1 MSARRENGDAAAEAA
16 YRHCEAITR
25 HEAANFYY
33 GIRLLP
39 PVKRRA
45 LCAIY
50 ALARRIDDIGDGN
63 QPDAEKL
70 RLLEETHI
78 ALGRLACRST
88 DPIFVALADT
98 SWRLPIPLDAFADL
112 LAGVRMDVVG
122 ARYRRFADL
131 ELYCR
136 RVAGSIGRLC
146 LGVFGCSDLDA
157 AMALADDLGVAMQL
171 TNILRDVREDAQ
183 NGRVYLPA
191 EDLERFGWSNNGAG
205 CSPATILSTAAGING
220 SAPPEIVDLVRFE
233 AQRCRAWFD
242 RGLELVPLLDR
253 RSASCVLAMTG
264 IYRRLL
270 ERIDAQPAEILRQR
284 LSLPPWEK
292 AWVTARSAI
301 GLQRGAI
308 GVAA

>member
-1 MSARRENGDAAAEAA
+1 MSAEA
-16 YRHCEAITR
+16 YRHCEAVTR

-50 ALARRIDDIGDGN
+50 ALSRRIDDIGDGDR
-63 QPDAEKL
+63 PAAEKL

-78 ALGRLACRST
+78 ALGRLACPSS
-88 DPIFVALADT
+88 DPVFVALADA
-98 SWRLPIPLDAFADL
+98 SWRLPIPLDAFVDL
-112 LAGVRMDVVG
+112 LAGVRMDVTG
-122 ARYRRFADL
+122 TSFRHFCEL

-146 LGVFGCSDLDA
+146 LGVFGASDHDA

-171 TNILRDVREDAQ
+171 TNILRDVREDATH
-183 NGRVYLPA
+183 GRVYLPN
-191 EDLERFGWSNNGAG
+191 EDLERFGWANGNG
-205 CSPATILSTAAGING
+205 CPPERILGLAASING
-220 SAPPEIVDLVRFE
+220 SAPTEIVELVHFQ
-233 AQRCRAWFD
+233 AQRCRAWFA

-270 ERIDAQPAEILRQR
+270 ERIDEQPAEILRQR

-301 GLQRGAI
+301 GAPRAAI
-308 GVAA
+308 GVPA

>member
-1 MSARRENGDAAAEAA
+1 MSARRETGAAAAEA

-63 QPDAEKL
+63 RPDAEKL

-78 ALGRLACRST
+78 ALGRLACRPS

-146 LGVFGCSDLDA
+146 LGVFGCADLEA

-191 EDLERFGWSNNGAG
+191 EDLERFGWSNGAG
-205 CSPATILSTAAGING
+205 ASPATILSAAAGING

-270 ERIDAQPAEILRQR
+270 DRIDAQPAEILRQR

-301 GLQRGAI
+301 GVPRSAI
-308 GVAA
+308 GAPA

>member
-1 MSARRENGDAAAEAA
+1 MSGRFENGDAVAAA

-39 PVKRRA
+39 PAKRRA

-50 ALARRIDDIGDGN
+50 ALSRRIDDIGDGSR
-63 QPDAEKL
+63 PAAEKL

-78 ALGRLACRST
+78 ALGRLSCRPR
-88 DPIFVALADT
+88 DPLFIALADA
-98 SWRLPIPLDAFADL
+98 SWRLPIPLDAFVDL
-112 LAGVRMDVVG
+112 LAGVRMDVTG
-122 ARYRRFADL
+122 ARYRRFEDL

-146 LGVFGCSDLDA
+146 LGVFGA
-157 AMALADDLGVAMQL
+157 GERETAMALADDLGVAMQL
-171 TNILRDVREDAQ
+171 TNILRDVREDAAH
-183 NGRVYLPA
+183 GRVYLPA
-191 EDLERFGWSNNGAG
+191 EDLERFGVSNGNGS
-205 CSPATILSTAAGING
+205 SPAAILDLGTRVNG
-220 SAPPEIVDLVRFE
+220 SAPHEVVDLVHFE
-233 AQRCRAWFD
+233 AQRCRAWFA

-270 ERIDAQPAEILRQR
+270 ERIDEQPQEILRQR
-284 LSLPPWEK
+284 LSLAPWEK

-301 GLQRGAI
+301 ATPRAHV
-308 GVAA
+308 GVPG